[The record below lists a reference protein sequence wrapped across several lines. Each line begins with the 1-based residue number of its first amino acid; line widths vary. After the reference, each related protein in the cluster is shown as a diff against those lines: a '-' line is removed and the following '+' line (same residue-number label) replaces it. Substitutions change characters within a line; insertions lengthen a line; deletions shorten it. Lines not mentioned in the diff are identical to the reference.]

1 MTILTIRKHKRFAV
15 RQTAR
20 LLRSGKRPSTGL
32 LVEVSLDGGRLAIA
46 GSDSLAIDQPVTIE
60 ISGFAKLKAQVRWAG
75 NGLVGLRFDQ
85 PLHNCELDEL
95 LQSCRPELVSGLA
108 MRA

>member
-1 MTILTIRKHKRFAV
+1 MTILTIRKYKRFAV

-20 LLRSGKRPSTGL
+20 LMGLGRRSCTGL

-46 GSDSLAIDQPVTIE
+46 GSDKLATGQPVTID
-60 ISGFAKLKAQVRWAG
+60 ISGFARLKAQVRWTG

-85 PLHNCELDEL
+85 PLHNCELDAL
-95 LQSCRPELVSGLA
+95 LQSCRPELASMVAL
-108 MRA
+108 RA

>member
-1 MTILTIRKHKRFAV
+1 MTILTIRKHKRFAI

-20 LLRSGKRPSTGL
+20 LMGLGRRPSTGL

-46 GSDSLAIDQPVTIE
+46 DSDRLSIDQTVTID
-60 ISGFAKLKAQVRWAG
+60 IAGFAKLKAQVRWTG

-95 LQSCRPELVSGLA
+95 LQSCRPKLGSAMA

>member
-20 LLRSGKRPSTGL
+20 LFCSGKRPSAGL
-32 LVEVSLDGGRLAIA
+32 LVEVSLDGGRMAIV
-46 GSDSLAIDQPVTIE
+46 GSDRFAIEQGVAIE
-60 ISGFAKLKAQVRWAG
+60 ITGFAKLKAQVRWAG
-75 NGLVGLRFDQ
+75 DGLVGLRFET
-85 PLHNCELDEL
+85 PLHNAELDEL
-95 LQSCRPELVSGLA
+95 LQSCRSQALNGAA